1 MKYNECKKMVTL
13 HNEGQTDH
21 LIEFVLERL
30 SKISPFSAAVLVSAL
45 SEMECEDYPYFT
57 TEVIKSIQPFEH
69 TLDATTKNTFQEI
82 NKNIQAYIQSNLD
95 CMNEAQLCVKH
106 AAELQ

>member
-1 MKYNECKKMVTL
+1 MKYEECKKMVTF

-21 LIEFVLERL
+21 FIEFVLERL

-57 TEVIKSIQPFEH
+57 TEVLKSIQPFEH
-69 TLDATTKNTFQEI
+69 TLDAATKKTFKEI
-82 NKNIQAYIQSNLD
+82 NLKLSTYIKSNLD
-95 CMNEAQLCVKH
+95 CMNEAQLGVKH
-106 AAELQ
+106 AAALR